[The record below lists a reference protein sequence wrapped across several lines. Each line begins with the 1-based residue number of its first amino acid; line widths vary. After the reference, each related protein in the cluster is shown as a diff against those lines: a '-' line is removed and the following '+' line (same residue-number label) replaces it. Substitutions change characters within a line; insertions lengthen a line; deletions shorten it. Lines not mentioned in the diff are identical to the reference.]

1 MLFEEKDKIF
11 DIVFGAGE
19 VNRIDGDNV
28 IVHFTCS
35 DLEYEYDQRGCM
47 TDCARRTL
55 YFKPF
60 DFVIPEEATI
70 KPKWRAEQ
78 NKSYFFINSF
88 GDIEQ
93 TTELSNTADDRRFLK
108 RNYFRNE
115 NDAKNS
121 KIYKVMNEVQDE
133 LL

>member
-1 MLFEEKDKIF
+1 MLFEEKDKVF
-11 DIVFGAGE
+11 DLVFGTGE
-19 VNRIDGDNV
+19 VNRIEGENV
-28 IVHFTCS
+28 IVHFSCS

-47 TDCARRTL
+47 TECARRTL

-78 NKSYFFINSF
+78 NKSYFFVNSF

-93 TTELSNTADDRRFLK
+93 TTELGNTTDERRFLK

-115 NDAKNS
+115 KDAKES
-121 KIYKVMNEVQDE
+121 KIYKVMNESYDE
-133 LL
+133 L

>member
-1 MLFEEKDKIF
+1 MLFEEKDKVF

-19 VNRIDGDNV
+19 VNRIEGENV
-28 IVHFTCS
+28 IVHFSCS

-47 TDCARRTL
+47 TECARRTL

-78 NKSYFFINSF
+78 NKSYFFVNSF

-93 TTELSNTADDRRFLK
+93 TTELGNTTDERRFLK

-115 NDAKNS
+115 ADGKNS
-121 KIYKVMNEVQDE
+121 KIYKVMNEAYDE
-133 LL
+133 L

>member
-1 MLFEEKDKIF
+1 MLFEEKDKVF
-11 DIVFGAGE
+11 DIVFGTGE
-19 VNRIDGDNV
+19 VNRIEGENV
-28 IVHFTCS
+28 IVHFSCS

-47 TDCARRTL
+47 TECARRTL

-70 KPKWRAEQ
+70 KPKWRSEQ
-78 NKSYFFINSF
+78 NKSYFFVNSF

-93 TTELSNTADDRRFLK
+93 TTELGNTTDERRFLK

-115 NDAKNS
+115 ADGRNS
-121 KIYKVMNEVQDE
+121 KIYKVMNEVYDE
-133 LL
+133 L

>member
-47 TDCARRTL
+47 TECARRTL

-78 NKSYFFINSF
+78 NKSYFLVNSF
-88 GDIEQ
+88 GDVEQ
-93 TTELSNTADDRRFLK
+93 TTELGNTTDNRRFLK

-115 NDAKNS
+115 TDARNS
-121 KIYKVMNEVQDE
+121 KIYQVMNEEQDD
-133 LL
+133 L

>member
-19 VNRIDGDNV
+19 VNRIDGENV

-47 TDCARRTL
+47 TECARRTL

-78 NKSYFFINSF
+78 NKSYFLVNSF
-88 GDIEQ
+88 GDVEQ
-93 TTELSNTADDRRFLK
+93 TTELGNTTDNRRFLK

-115 NDAKNS
+115 TDARNS
-121 KIYKVMNEVQDE
+121 KIYQVMNEEQDD
-133 LL
+133 L

>member
-19 VNRIDGDNV
+19 VNRIEEGSV

-35 DLEYEYDQRGCM
+35 DLGYEYDQRGCM
-47 TDCARRTL
+47 TECARRTL

-60 DFVIPEEATI
+60 DFIIPEEATI

-93 TTELSNTADDRRFLK
+93 TTELSNTTDDRRFLK

-115 NDAKNS
+115 NDARNS

-133 LL
+133 L

>member
-1 MLFEEKDKIF
+1 MLFEEKDKVF

-19 VNRIDGDNV
+19 VNRIEGENV
-28 IVHFTCS
+28 IVHFSCS

-47 TDCARRTL
+47 TECARRTL

-60 DFVIPEEATI
+60 DFVIPEEAPI

-78 NKSYFFINSF
+78 NKSYFFVNSF

-93 TTELSNTADDRRFLK
+93 TTELGNTTDERRFLK

-115 NDAKNS
+115 ADGKNS
-121 KIYKVMNEVQDE
+121 KIYKVMNEAYDE
-133 LL
+133 L

>member
-47 TDCARRTL
+47 TECARRTL

-78 NKSYFFINSF
+78 NKSYFLVNSF
-88 GDIEQ
+88 GDVEQ
-93 TTELSNTADDRRFLK
+93 TTELGNTTDDRRFLK

-115 NDAKNS
+115 NDARNS

-133 LL
+133 L

>member
-19 VNRIDGDNV
+19 VNRIDSDNV

-47 TDCARRTL
+47 TECARRTL

-78 NKSYFFINSF
+78 NNSYFLVNSF
-88 GDIEQ
+88 GDVEQ
-93 TTELSNTADDRRFLK
+93 TTELGNTTDNRRFLK

-115 NDAKNS
+115 TDARNS
-121 KIYKVMNEVQDE
+121 KIYQVMNEEQDD
-133 LL
+133 L

>member
-1 MLFEEKDKIF
+1 MLFEEKDKVF

-19 VNRIDGDNV
+19 VNRIEGENV
-28 IVHFTCS
+28 IVHFSCS

-47 TDCARRTL
+47 TECARRTL

-78 NKSYFFINSF
+78 NKSYFFVNSF

-93 TTELSNTADDRRFLK
+93 TTELGNTTDERRFLK

-115 NDAKNS
+115 ADGKNS
-121 KIYKVMNEVQDE
+121 KIYKVINEAYDE
-133 LL
+133 L